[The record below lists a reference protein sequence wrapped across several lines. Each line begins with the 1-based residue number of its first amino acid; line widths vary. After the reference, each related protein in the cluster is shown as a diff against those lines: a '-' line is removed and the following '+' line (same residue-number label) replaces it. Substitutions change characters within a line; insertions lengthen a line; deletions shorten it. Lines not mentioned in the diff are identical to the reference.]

1 MEATDTVVPGGWGPD
16 GHSLQKSIIPEP
28 VEDAQLVLCFGAQ
41 LGWVDSYSGCHDK
54 VLEARLPSALSCQNI
69 GLHQTA
75 VPATEGGLPS
85 CQCGC
90 GSWQEVAPLSIP
102 ASLLPTA
109 PSMLLGK
116 GLQVEVNSLLYLVLT
131 HVESGPSVCL
141 VPTWVARQ
149 G

>member
-1 MEATDTVVPGGWGPD
+1 MLWGTA
-16 GHSLQKSIIPEP
+16 E
-28 VEDAQLVLCFGAQ
+28 
-41 LGWVDSYSGCHDK
+41 VDSYSGCHDK
-54 VLEARLPSALSCQNI
+54 VLEYRFPSALSSQNI

-75 VPATEGGLPS
+75 VMATEGGLPS

-109 PSMLLGK
+109 PNKLFGN
-116 GLQVEVNSLLYLVLT
+116 GLQLEVNSLLYLVLT

-141 VPTWVARQ
+141 LPTWVARQ
-149 G
+149 GQVHILLPGGTAVVKKLRPFCLPQKDSAWGGGP

>member
-1 MEATDTVVPGGWGPD
+1 MLWGTA
-16 GHSLQKSIIPEP
+16 E
-28 VEDAQLVLCFGAQ
+28 
-41 LGWVDSYSGCHDK
+41 VDSYSGCHDK
-54 VLEARLPSALSCQNI
+54 VLEYRLSSALSRQNL
-69 GLHQTA
+69 GLHQSA

-109 PSMLLGK
+109 ANMLFGS
-116 GLQVEVNSLLYLVLT
+116 GLQLEVNSLLYLVLT

-141 VPTWVARQ
+141 LPTWVARQ
-149 G
+149 GQAHILLPGGTAVVKKLRPFCLRQMDSTWGGGP